1 MPWIWGGC
9 YIWQYQFP
17 RTGVV
22 ILACRY
28 LLTGHSQTTWKCP
41 LEGTGKG
48 KCTWGIICIQ
58 RTLKNHPENSS
69 VIGEL
74 TTHTLS
80 WADAPWQFVQALS
93 RARKGFWVSL
103 RNSDNLQILSKEKY
117 SNDQNDWK
125 WEVSS
130 RCQSTFLSRY
140 LSLAFSTPRARK

>member
-9 YIWQYQFP
+9 YIRQYQFP

-22 ILACRY
+22 LLACRY
-28 LLTGHSQTTWKCP
+28 LSTGHSQTTWKCP